1 MSDARTIPVGVLLA
15 GGSGSRIG
23 GDKAVAQLGGRPLLS
38 HPLEALIPAA
48 DRVAVVAKR
57 STTLPPLGSI
67 EVWHEPDQPTHPL
80 VGIVEALRRADGR
93 PVLVCAA
100 DMPFVTTELLRE
112 LIGASSS
119 ASATIACTMGGALQ
133 PLLGRYE
140 PAALQPLQAALEA
153 RPEPDLPMRQLAGS
167 LRPLRVPIE
176 DRDALFNVNTGED
189 LARAEQ
195 LLAQRRSAQP

>member
-1 MSDARTIPVGVLLA
+1 M
-15 GGSGSRIG
+15 
-23 GDKAVAQLGGRPLLS
+23 
-38 HPLEALIPAA
+38 
-48 DRVAVVAKR
+48 
-57 STTLPPLGSI
+57 
-67 EVWHEPDQPTHPL
+67 
-80 VGIVEALRRADGR
+80 
-93 PVLVCAA
+93 LVCAG
-100 DMPFVTTELLRE
+100 DMPFVTTELLSE
-112 LIGASSS
+112 LVGAALRRRS
-119 ASATIACTMGGALQ
+119 AMIACTMGGALQ

-153 RPEPDLPMRQLAGS
+153 RPEPDLPRRQLAGS